1 MVPRKTVEVLV
12 VEKQSDDWRR
22 WVCFAFKWWGRKIAI
37 LPYHVLLKIGYTA
50 ISKTKGGGQE
60 FEESGEVWKSR
71 FVEIK

>member
-1 MVPRKTVEVLV
+1 M
-12 VEKQSDDWRR
+12 
-22 WVCFAFKWWGRKIAI
+22 CFAFKWWGRKIAI